1 MRHTALILMLCFASS
16 MASPAFGFY
25 ANPTV
30 ADVVTG
36 TVLLNQ
42 KSPLNAKAI
51 LAALPADWKIK
62 TDSADS
68 GDKTIVFSAPGATVM
83 IAYLDYAA
91 PSADIRAAA
100 QISWLWT
107 NAAKEATAHQAQ
119 AVISIISSTGKMV
132 EAYKLF
138 TKVAACILEKSNASG
153 VFMNNQY
160 LLVPK
165 GAYVSAAHNLLN
177 TGTLPLYCWIYFG
190 MQQEKDRAG
199 GYTYG
204 LQEFGIKEM
213 EVSGSKHSLQDVH
226 SKLYEAV
233 LYALQS
239 NIVITNGQTIP
250 LSEGQSVVVRL
261 SKAVYI
267 DGETWKLEF

>member
-1 MRHTALILMLCFASS
+1 MRHTNLLLLLCITCS
-16 MASPAFGFY
+16 MAPAFAFHS
-25 ANPTV
+25 NLPL

-36 TVLLNQ
+36 TVLLN
-42 KSPLNAKAI
+42 KKMPLDAKAI

-91 PSADIRAAA
+91 PSDDIRAAA

-107 NAAKEATAHQAQ
+107 NAATEATAHQAQ

-165 GAYVSAAHNLLN
+165 GAYVSAARNLLN

-213 EVSGSKHSLQDVH
+213 EVSGSKRTLQDVH
-226 SKLYEAV
+226 AKLYETA

-250 LSEGQSVVVRL
+250 LSEGQQVVVRI